1 MDNTVIETISRVQRY
16 INENI
21 TQSITLSQL
30 AKVANYSIPQLERVF
45 KKTLGVT
52 PFVYIRKVRLTAA
65 AKLLKD
71 NDIKVID
78 TALDFVFDSHEGFTR
93 AFSKEFGISPSVYK
107 RNPVPLQYFVSYDV
121 IGRKSLNK
129 SKEYNEMKTIAVF
142 TQVIEREQRK
152 AIIRRGVKAA
162 DYYEYCEEVSCDIW
176 GVLSSIKE
184 AKFEPAGF
192 WLPKEMIAPN
202 TSEYVQGVE
211 VPMDYNG
218 IVPQGCDIITLPACK
233 YMVFNGEEFKD
244 EDFEEAI
251 TAVWQAIEKFNPHTF
266 GYEWDKS
273 QPRFQLEP
281 HGERGYIEARPI
293 KELAK

>member
-16 INENI
+16 IKENI

-129 SKEYNEMKTIAVF
+129 SKEYNEMKTVAVF

-192 WLPKEMIAPN
+192 WLPKEMIEPN